1 MDLITEDI
9 EVSLIKNPYNFNLN
23 DLVQVGKR
31 LNNPKRNFLFVSK
44 VLGKHLSVKP
54 NVLKSIGYLLG
65 NEVYPNNNLNINL
78 ITNYI
83 KNSTDEDSIKNELKK
98 YIEPVNDKPFV
109 IGFAETATALGM
121 SVASSI
127 KGSYYITTTRENL
140 PLQSFFDFKETHSH
154 ATDHRCYL
162 INKLKFIGSK
172 TVILVDDE
180 ITTGNTMMNL
190 IKELNKICSDKRYVV
205 VSIMDSRNQEYI
217 DKCNK
222 FAKNHNINLSF
233 KSLITTKIK
242 VKNNNVYSGDNED
255 IITTK
260 IDDIKFLK
268 GFNKISYNNSKEYT
282 SVSGRFGVSF
292 DDITEIEK
300 TAKLIADKIRPL
312 ISEKDNVLVLGHG
325 EDMYIP
331 SRVANYLSPKA
342 MFKTTSRSPI
352 YTKNIEGYP
361 IKQRS
366 SFNID
371 NVTYYLYNKDLLEKI
386 YDKIFFISEFD
397 MKFKLLDKIQIIN
410 I

>member
-1 MDLITEDI
+1 MDLITKDI
-9 EVSLIKNPYNFNLN
+9 DISLVKNPYDFNLN
-23 DLVQVGKR
+23 DLVQVGER

-54 NVLKSIGYLLG
+54 NILKSIGYLLG
-65 NEVYPNNNLNINL
+65 NEIYPNNNFDISL
-78 ITNYI
+78 IIDYI
-83 KNSTDEDSIKNELKK
+83 KNPTDEDAIKKELKK

-127 KGSYYITTTRENL
+127 KDSYYITTTREKL
-140 PLQSFFDFKETHSH
+140 PLKSFFDFEEAHSH

-162 INKLKFIGSK
+162 INKLKFIDSK

-180 ITTGNTMMNL
+180 ITTGNTMINL
-190 IKELNKICSDKRYVV
+190 IKELDKICSDKRYVV

-222 FAKNHNINLSF
+222 FAKNHNIDLSF
-233 KSLITTKIK
+233 KSLISTKIK
-242 VKNNNVYSGDNED
+242 IKNNNIYSGDNED

-260 IDDIKFLK
+260 TDNIKYLK
-268 GFNKISYNNSKEYT
+268 GFNKVSYNSKKYT

-292 DDITEIEK
+292 DDITGIEK

-312 ISEKDNVLVLGHG
+312 ISEKDKVLVLGHG
-325 EDMYIP
+325 EDIYIP

-352 YTKNIEGYP
+352 YTKDIEGYP

-371 NVTYYLYNKDLLEKI
+371 DVTYYLYNKDLLEKM

-397 MKFKLLDKIQIIN
+397 MKFKLLDKIQVIN